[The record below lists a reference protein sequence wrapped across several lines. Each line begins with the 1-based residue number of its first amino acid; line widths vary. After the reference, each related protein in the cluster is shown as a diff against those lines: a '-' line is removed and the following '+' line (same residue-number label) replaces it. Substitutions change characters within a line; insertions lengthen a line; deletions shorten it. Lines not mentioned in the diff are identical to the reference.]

1 MQPEPSEITA
11 VHVSTS
17 EIELVSAAKMT
28 RMKNTQPMMPPA
40 SPMLL
45 KTCGRMMNISDGP
58 AFCATASPDPSAANV
73 DGMIIRPASSEMAN
87 VVPAICMTLE
97 VSFSFFSR

>member
-1 MQPEPSEITA
+1 MMA

-17 EIELVSAAKMT
+17 EMELVSAAKMT

-40 SPMLL
+40 GPMLL
-45 KTCGRMMNISDGP
+45 KTCGRMTNMRDGP
-58 AFCATASPDPSAANV
+58 AFCATASPEPSAANV
-73 DGMIIRPASSEMAN
+73 EGMIMKPASNEMPN